1 MYGRRFGLLFG
12 EEQQVNKCVS
22 NPIKMD
28 VRETAQKL
36 FSKANDL
43 RAENKYKEA
52 AKEYL
57 NSIMLNRNNPKAY
70 LGLGLVYKELNN
82 YKKSSS
88 ALRKAGELSPFD
100 AEIFAELGISEVI
113 NGDFSE
119 AIKAFQRSIK
129 LNPENYDVQIHL
141 AMTHELADEE
151 DMALMIYQRIIEKN
165 PMFVKAYI
173 QKASLCL
180 SLEYYVDSAC
190 LFRKVLELDPD
201 YSRAYLGI
209 AICYDKLNKKKEALR
224 YYKKFLG
231 SKTETVNTE
240 KVYERIS
247 ALKDCFGT
255 REHSLKVI

>member
-1 MYGRRFGLLFG
+1 MLFG
-12 EEQQVNKCVS
+12 DEQHVNKYVS
-22 NPIKMD
+22 NPIKAGD
-28 VRETAQKL
+28 IAQKL

-57 NSIMLNRNNPKAY
+57 NSIMMNRNNPKAY
-70 LGLGLVYKELNN
+70 FGLGLVYKELNN
-82 YKKSSS
+82 YKKSNS
-88 ALRKAGELSPFD
+88 ALKKAGELSPFD
-100 AEIFAELGISEVI
+100 SEIFAELGISEII
-113 NGDFSE
+113 NGNFPE

-141 AMTHELADEE
+141 AMAHELADEE

-165 PMFVKAYI
+165 PSFLRAYI

-190 LFRKVLELDPD
+190 LFRKVIELDPA

-209 AICYDKLNKKKEALR
+209 AICCDKMNKKKEALR
-224 YYKKFLG
+224 YYKKFLNF
-231 SKTETVNTE
+231 KTESVNTE

-247 ALKDCFGT
+247 VLKENFGE
-255 REHSLKVI
+255 RKHSLKVI